1 MAFRYEIWKFIEPHP
16 TNTDIFFIK
25 NYAKFADLTPNDVGF
40 SLQVEKE
47 ETQEYYRIKSS
58 GSLIFY
64 NDDFD
69 LMKDIYDSCDGY
81 ILKVFDDCPNS
92 VRSSFIKSLFF
103 NEADFIGFIRPRSME
118 MDYDMCSCTLNPDV
132 FDSYTKFLRNW
143 DTKENVFTLVNKAWV
158 GGIHFSEETEFSVRE
173 YETIDEPD
181 PYAGSL
187 GAIQDCLTAPFA
199 MGIRTKI
206 EWTLKKGTYFV
217 KDTYAREYK
226 YFDFETYEVIIDGVP
241 TLVYGR
247 LPLCAEKIDNGKTW
261 YATTITNG
269 DTQKFV
275 RSINGLTLADLT
287 SGSMYVAFENGYTLN
302 VLGNGTAHRGI
313 LLNSIIKELRK
324 KSDLT
329 TGDYGQPEYKTISN
343 FLFSKDN
350 PIDAHTP
357 NRFEQIVMM
366 QKSDAK
372 NTSDPSTKLEL
383 SLKDLIDIVTYFN
396 LAWHIS
402 ENQVLRIEHKLYYD
416 NGLSYDLNKNKVYL
430 YNVPKNDL
438 RRKVKY
444 KDDVPPSQ
452 DLFVLQDSV
461 NKDFVGYPIVY
472 AQGCAGDEKRELAY
486 NITTDVSNVILSN
499 PSEIGNDGVLILH
512 TKEEPYT
519 FMAEGNVVI
528 NDFKFVIQN
537 GIGVASTKSFPN
549 AELSTANIQDFLWR
563 HSRPTKEGKLNNHNV
578 TFETISYDKYID
590 AIPIR
595 IGYKSIN
602 PYLLIGTEMGD
613 SKISSA
619 SYNPKDRKWNAVLQ
633 YKEVT
638 YE

>member
-1 MAFRYEIWKFIEPHP
+1 
-16 TNTDIFFIK
+16 
-25 NYAKFADLTPNDVGF
+25 
-40 SLQVEKE
+40 
-47 ETQEYYRIKSS
+47 
-58 GSLIFY
+58 
-64 NDDFD
+64 
-69 LMKDIYDSCDGY
+69 
-81 ILKVFDDCPNS
+81 
-92 VRSSFIKSLFF
+92 
-103 NEADFIGFIRPRSME
+103 
-118 MDYDMCSCTLNPDV
+118 
-132 FDSYTKFLRNW
+132 
-143 DTKENVFTLVNKAWV
+143 
-158 GGIHFSEETEFSVRE
+158 
-173 YETIDEPD
+173 
-181 PYAGSL
+181 
-187 GAIQDCLTAPFA
+187 
-199 MGIRTKI
+199 
-206 EWTLKKGTYFV
+206 
-217 KDTYAREYK
+217 
-226 YFDFETYEVIIDGVP
+226 
-241 TLVYGR
+241 
-247 LPLCAEKIDNGKTW
+247 
-261 YATTITNG
+261 
-269 DTQKFV
+269 
-275 RSINGLTLADLT
+275 
-287 SGSMYVAFENGYTLN
+287 MYVAFENGYTLN
-302 VLGNGTAHRGI
+302 VLGNGTTHRGI
-313 LLNSIIKELRK
+313 LLNSIIKSLRTRADYIT
-324 KSDLT
+324 SDV
-329 TGDYGQPEYKTISN
+329 GQPTYTTTSN

-357 NRFEQIVMM
+357 NRFEQLVMM

-537 GIGVASTKSFPN
+537 GTGVVSTKSFPN
-549 AELSTANIQDFLWR
+549 AELSTANVQDFLWR
-563 HSRPTKEGKLNNHNV
+563 HSRPTKEGKLNNQNI
-578 TFETISYDKYID
+578 TFETISYDKYVD

>member
-1 MAFRYEIWKFIEPHP
+1 MAFKYEIWKFNP
-16 TNTDIFFIK
+16 TGIYTGNTDVFFIK
-25 NYAKFADLTPNDVGF
+25 NYTKFADVTPNDANF
-40 SLQVEKE
+40 SLELEKE

-58 GSLIFY
+58 GNLIFY
-64 NDDFD
+64 RDDFD
-69 LMKDIYDSCDGY
+69 LMKDIYESCDGY
-81 ILKVFDDCPNS
+81 ILKVFDDCTTYN
-92 VRSSFIKSLFF
+92 RSSFIKSLFF
-103 NEADFIGFIRPRSME
+103 NEADFMGFIRPRSME

-132 FDSYTKFLRNW
+132 FDCYTKFLRNW

-206 EWTLKKGTYFV
+206 EWTLKSGTYFV

-226 YFDFETYEVIIDGVP
+226 YFDLPELDPELGQ
-241 TLVYGR
+241 LVYAKCFEIIENGR
-247 LPLCAEKIDNGKTW
+247 SW
-261 YATTITNG
+261 YATTELKDN
-269 DTQKFV
+269 TQKFV
-275 RSINGLTLADLT
+275 RSINGLVLSDLI

-302 VLGNGTAHRGI
+302 VLGNGVTHRGI
-313 LLNSIIKELRK
+313 LLNSIIKSLRTRADFIT
-324 KSDLT
+324 SDT
-329 TGDYGQPEYKTISN
+329 GQPTYTTTSN

-350 PIDAHTP
+350 PIDAHNP
-357 NRFEQIVMM
+357 NRFEQLVVM

-383 SLKDLIDIVTYFN
+383 SLKDLIDILTYFN
-396 LAWHIS
+396 LGWHIS

-438 RRKVKY
+438 RRRVKY

-461 NKDFVGYPIVY
+461 NKDFVGYPIIY

-499 PSEIGNDGVLILH
+499 PDEIGNDGVLLLH
-512 TKEEPYT
+512 TKQEPYIFT
-519 FMAEGNVVI
+519 TEENVVI
-528 NDFKFVIQN
+528 RDFKFVIQN
-537 GIGVASTKSFPN
+537 GIGAASTKSFPN

-563 HSRPTKEGKLNNHNV
+563 HSRPTKEGKLNNQNI
-578 TFETISYDKYID
+578 TFETISYDKYVD
-590 AIPIR
+590 DIPIK
-595 IGYKSIN
+595 IGYKNIN
-602 PYLLIGTEMGD
+602 PYLLVGTEMGD